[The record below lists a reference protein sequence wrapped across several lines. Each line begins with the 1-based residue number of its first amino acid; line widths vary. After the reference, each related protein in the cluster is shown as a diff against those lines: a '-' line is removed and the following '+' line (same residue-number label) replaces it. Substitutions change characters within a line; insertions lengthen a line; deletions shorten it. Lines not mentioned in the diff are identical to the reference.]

1 MGQHQKLLNEPLL
14 TVESSDDL
22 VDVLASPMVGFQI
35 LLEKLDEAP
44 DGRERRAYLVSDP
57 GRQRAEKRELICTL
71 DLLANAPLLRRVTEQ
86 QHERLA
92 TVMVLR
98 RHAELIQHRSVRRIR
113 GGRRGRLGPLDDQ
126 PDAPR
131 ES

>member
-1 MGQHQKLLNEPLL
+1 
-14 TVESSDDL
+14 
-22 VDVLASPMVGFQI
+22 MVGFQI

-98 RHAELIQHRSVRRIR
+98 RQVEHESPPCP
-113 GGRRGRLGPLDDQ
+113 GRRREFASCHGVIIDSRL
-126 PDAPR
+126 R
-131 ES
+131 E